1 MRLVLLLLRMIM
13 KTVCWSCCCRTSLV
27 KNKISERQLLSF
39 IER

>member
-1 MRLVLLLLRMIM
+1 MRLVLLLRMIM
-13 KTVCWSCCCRTSLV
+13 KTVWSCCRTSLV